1 MDRRYRAVKVVV
13 TGGAGFIGSATTSAL
28 RARGDDVVVID
39 RRTSTL
45 SDLCADGVIEA
56 VVTPDVDAVVHLAA
70 STSVLGT
77 LADPLGTFRVNVDTT
92 SKLAEQCRRAGVSR
106 LVFASTNAVV
116 GAGVADGA
124 LIDERTTLIPLTP
137 YGATKAAAENVLSA
151 YRHAYGLETTVLR
164 LTNVY
169 GPGMLT
175 AGKDTAIVRM
185 LRAARSGEMFDVYG
199 TGESVRDYIYVD
211 DVVHAFLAAV
221 DGDIPAMILSYGSGS
236 SVSVLELAMMVR
248 SVTGAA
254 LPLRH
259 LPAKKGEMSA
269 VRVDIGLARS
279 IGLTPRTALR
289 EGLALTWAS
298 PR

>member
-1 MDRRYRAVKVVV
+1 VVV
-13 TGGAGFIGSATTSAL
+13 TGGAGFIGSAMTAAL

-39 RRTSTL
+39 RRAPAP
-45 SDLCADGVIEA
+45 SDLCTEGVIEA
-56 VVTPDVDAVVHLAA
+56 AVTSDVDAVIHLAA

-92 SKLAEQCRRAGVSR
+92 SRLAEQCRRSGVTR

-116 GAGVADGA
+116 GAGVADGG
-124 LIDERTTLIPLTP
+124 LIDQRTTLIPLTP
-137 YGATKAAAENVLSA
+137 YGATKAAAENLLSA
-151 YRHAYGLETTVLR
+151 YRYAYGLETTVLR

-175 AGKDTAIVRM
+175 AGKDTVIARM
-185 LRAARSGEMFDVYG
+185 LRAARSGETFDVYG
-199 TGESVRDYIYVD
+199 TGESVRDYIYID
-211 DVVHAFLAAV
+211 DVVDAFLAAV
-221 DGDIPAMILSYGSGS
+221 DGEIPAMILPYGSGS
-236 SVSVLELAMMVR
+236 SVSVGVLAMTVR
-248 SVTGAA
+248 SVTGAT

-259 LPAKKGEMSA
+259 LPAKKGEMPA

-279 IGLTPRTALR
+279 IGLMPRTALK
-289 EGLALTWAS
+289 EGLVLTWES

>member
-1 MDRRYRAVKVVV
+1 VRVVV
-13 TGGAGFIGSATTSAL
+13 TGGAGFIGSATTAAL
-28 RARGDDVVVID
+28 GARGHDVIVID
-39 RRTSTL
+39 PRASAP
-45 SDLCADGVIEA
+45 SDLCTDGVIEA
-56 VVTPDVDAVVHLAA
+56 AVTSDVDAVIHLAA

-92 SKLAEQCRRAGVSR
+92 SRLAEQCRRSAVTR

-116 GAGVADGA
+116 GAGVADGG
-124 LIDERTTLIPLTP
+124 LIDQRTTLIPLTP

-151 YRHAYGLETTVLR
+151 YRYAYGLETTVLR

-169 GPGMLT
+169 GPGMLA
-175 AGKDTAIVRM
+175 AGKDTAIARM
-185 LRAARSGEMFDVYG
+185 LRAARSGETFDVYG
-199 TGESVRDYIYVD
+199 TGESVRDYIYID
-211 DVVHAFLAAV
+211 DVVDGFLAAV
-221 DGDIPAMILSYGSGS
+221 DGEIPAMILPYGSGS

-259 LPAKKGEMSA
+259 LPAKMGEMPA
-269 VRVDIGLARS
+269 VRIDIGLARS
-279 IGLTPRTALR
+279 LGLRPRMPLK
-289 EGLALTWAS
+289 EGLALTWES

>member
-1 MDRRYRAVKVVV
+1 VVV
-13 TGGAGFIGSATTSAL
+13 TGGAGFIGSAMTAAL

-39 RRTSTL
+39 RRAPAP
-45 SDLCADGVIEA
+45 SDLCTEGVIEA
-56 VVTPDVDAVVHLAA
+56 AVTSDVDAVIHLAA

-92 SKLAEQCRRAGVSR
+92 SRLAEQCRRSGVTR

-116 GAGVADGA
+116 GAGVADGG
-124 LIDERTTLIPLTP
+124 LIDQRTTLIPLTP

-151 YRHAYGLETTVLR
+151 YRYAYGLETTVLR

-175 AGKDTAIVRM
+175 AGKDTVIARM
-185 LRAARSGEMFDVYG
+185 LRAARSGETFDVYG
-199 TGESVRDYIYVD
+199 TGESVRDYIYID
-211 DVVHAFLAAV
+211 DVVDAFLAAV
-221 DGDIPAMILSYGSGS
+221 DGEIPAMILPYGSGS
-236 SVSVLELAMMVR
+236 SVSVGELAMTVR
-248 SVTGAA
+248 SVTGAT

-259 LPAKKGEMSA
+259 LPAKKGEMPA

-279 IGLTPRTALR
+279 IGLMPRTALK
-289 EGLALTWAS
+289 EGLVLTWES

>member
-1 MDRRYRAVKVVV
+1 MAPATQPGRVVV
-13 TGGAGFIGSATTSAL
+13 TGGAGFIGSAMTTAL
-28 RARGDDVVVID
+28 RARGDDVIVID
-39 RRTSTL
+39 RRAPAP
-45 SDLCADGVIEA
+45 SDLCTDGVIEA
-56 VVTPDVDAVVHLAA
+56 VVTSDVDAVVHLAA

-77 LADPLGTFRVNVDTT
+77 LADPLGTFRVNVDATAR
-92 SKLAEQCRRAGVSR
+92 LAEQCRRSGVTR

-116 GAGVADGA
+116 GAGVADGG
-124 LIDERTTLIPLTP
+124 LIDQRTTLVPLTP

-175 AGKDTAIVRM
+175 AGKDTAIARM
-185 LRAARSGEMFDVYG
+185 LKAARSGATFDVYG
-199 TGESVRDYIYVD
+199 AGESVRDYIYID
-211 DVVHAFLAAV
+211 DVVDAFLAAV
-221 DGDIPAMILSYGSGS
+221 DGKIPAMILPYGSGS
-236 SVSVLELAMMVR
+236 SVSVLDLAMTVR

-254 LPLRH
+254 LPLLH
-259 LPAKKGEMSA
+259 LPAKEGEMPA

-279 IGLTPRTALR
+279 IGLMPRMPLR
-289 EGLALTWAS
+289 KGLALTWES